1 MKLSFDPETLLP
13 AVLPATM
20 PDWAKQMGALL
31 PVASGQYDL
40 ALLRRQQQLLRKL
53 GARLEEQGAAPFL
66 IEHLDNV
73 ADLLGALVT
82 PYLKKLDTLGD
93 NATEDIEPEWLPD
106 FSPLPVFWQPI
117 DPAVEVSSETVEA
130 FDQLA
135 GRPDVLISVA
145 GGVAEIAYQRPSLV
159 VEIVDYDNLGQEEAQ
174 QELNRLLGGINDPGD
189 WIPEYPQAAEPDPEQ
204 VPVASTVQPSAVAP
218 EQAAAA
224 TSGLSQNALILASG
238 QNATVEDVAHVMK
251 ADQKKAKK
259 LFKEMQGI
267 YSPTPTL
274 FQLALFNGEN
284 DLEKMLKSVMEARKQ
299 ASANR

>member
-1 MKLSFDPETLLP
+1 M
-13 AVLPATM
+13 
-20 PDWAKQMGALL
+20 
-31 PVASGQYDL
+31 
-40 ALLRRQQQLLRKL
+40 
-53 GARLEEQGAAPFL
+53 
-66 IEHLDNV
+66 
-73 ADLLGALVT
+73 
-82 PYLKKLDTLGD
+82 
-93 NATEDIEPEWLPD
+93 
-106 FSPLPVFWQPI
+106 
-117 DPAVEVSSETVEA
+117 
-130 FDQLA
+130 
-135 GRPDVLISVA
+135 LISVA

-174 QELNRLLGGINDPGD
+174 QEMNRLLGGINDPGG

-267 YSPTPTL
+267 YSPTLTL
-274 FQLALFNGEN
+274 FQLALFSGEN